1 MESFT
6 FTDNVEFSIKFIP
19 RVELKKGREYLQFTD
34 VKLDFTTTRLHM
46 QFTNLFN
53 GDKLLGESTNKFLN
67 ENWSDIL
74 NELKPVLKKA
84 IGNIINGV
92 VGPFFAK
99 FPYDELFLWSHGI
112 LLNYQSLDKYFVSKT
127 NEKKKINKNI

>member
-1 MESFT
+1 ML
-6 FTDNVEFSIKFIP
+6 TDNVDFTIKFIP
-19 RVELKKGREYLQFTD
+19 RVELKKGREYLQFSD

-46 QFTNLFN
+46 HFANLFN
-53 GDKLLGESTNKFLN
+53 GDKLLSDSTNKFLN

-99 FPYDELFLWSHGI
+99 FPYDELFI
-112 LLNYQSLDKYFVSKT
+112 
-127 NEKKKINKNI
+127 